1 MDQEVEFVNS
11 GVDGF
16 VFLLYL
22 MGERMFILDLYVKG
36 IFFGIIVKYIWREFI
51 RVVMEGV
58 VFLFKNCFD
67 ILYEMGIEVK
77 EVRVLGGGVKS
88 KFWR

>member
-1 MDQEVEFVNS
+1 
-11 GVDGF
+11 
-16 VFLLYL
+16 
-22 MGERMFILDLYVKG
+22 
-36 IFFGIIVKYIWREFI
+36 
-51 RVVMEGV
+51 MEGV